1 MLSSLFNE
9 KKSLNFSQPHLK
21 KEMELILFFNN
32 YFRYIIDIF
41 HIIIALLIL
50 IIKAAVFLMLT
61 TFAYLS
67 TDYDSTTADKRQ

>member
-1 MLSSLFNE
+1 MFSSFFNE
-9 KKSLNFSQPHLK
+9 KKSLNFSQSHLK
-21 KEMELILFFNN
+21 KEKELILFFNN

-61 TFAYLS
+61 FAYLS